1 MNKRGMGYRS
11 TRPIGELICR
21 VEGSKGD
28 RQDMVIIADGVR
40 IAKRGHPGTPQA
52 RTWVSLEPGWSVLDG
67 PGLRYLEIKYE
78 RSAAAHQ

>member
-11 TRPIGELICR
+11 TRPIGELLCK
-21 VEGSKGD
+21 VERKNIF
-28 RQDMVIIADGVR
+28 IIADGVR

-52 RTWVSLEPGWSVLDG
+52 RTWVPLEPGWSVLDG
-67 PGLRYLEIKYE
+67 PGLRYLDIKYE